1 MQSYYKS
8 PIFVLVFFWLGGYLG
23 FYFLG
28 VLGVAIF
35 LMALSLCP
43 LVDLKYP
50 LPSLFILGGLSRHV
64 KSAHPPTN
72 FVLQTNQAILSFQLS
87 SLHVLLPRSI
97 SLLGVSFGFSLTPFW
112 GCLSLISCALKQHR
126 ILQAI

>member
-64 KSAHPPTN
+64 KSAHLPTS
-72 FVLQTNQAILSFQLS
+72 FVSHAS
-87 SLHVLLPRSI
+87 HVVLFL
-97 SLLGVSFGFSLTPFW
+97 
-112 GCLSLISCALKQHR
+112 
-126 ILQAI
+126 